1 MKLMIQIPCYNEEL
15 TLPQTFSDL
24 PKHIDGIDKIETQ
37 IIDDGSSDRTIDVA
51 KKLGINHIIKLN
63 TNKGLGFAFK
73 AGVENALK
81 NSSDILVNTDGDNQY
96 KGNYIKD
103 LVKPIIEKKANLVI
117 GCRPIKD
124 HQEFSFVKK
133 ILQLV
138 GSYVVRKLS
147 NTEIKDVSSGFRA
160 YSREALFNLNIYSNF
175 SYCLESLIQ
184 LGLKNMG
191 VTGIDIEVNKKTRK
205 SRLFNSVFIY
215 IFKQLKIIIN
225 VFLVYRSNYVFNFL
239 AFTSFLISILL
250 LFRYFYLTM
259 FFEALAG
266 SFWPSLVFAFS
277 IFSLSIILYFFGILA
292 SLNTA
297 NRILLEELLYISKK
311 NKY

>member
-1 MKLMIQIPCYNEEL
+1 
-15 TLPQTFSDL
+15 
-24 PKHIDGIDKIETQ
+24 
-37 IIDDGSSDRTIDVA
+37 
-51 KKLGINHIIKLN
+51 
-63 TNKGLGFAFK
+63 
-73 AGVENALK
+73 
-81 NSSDILVNTDGDNQY
+81 
-96 KGNYIKD
+96 
-103 LVKPIIEKKANLVI
+103 
-117 GCRPIKD
+117 
-124 HQEFSFVKK
+124 
-133 ILQLV
+133 
-138 GSYVVRKLS
+138 
-147 NTEIKDVSSGFRA
+147 
-160 YSREALFNLNIYSNF
+160 
-175 SYCLESLIQ
+175 
-184 LGLKNMG
+184 MG
-191 VTGIDIEVNKKTRK
+191 VIGIDIEVNKKTRK

-225 VFLVYRSNYVFNFL
+225 VFLVYRSNFVFNFL
-239 AFTSFLISILL
+239 AFTSFLFSILL